1 MIDYDFIEIGTSDFE
16 TLIEIATDETVGL
29 SIEPIQEYLDN
40 LPNKKN
46 VTKINAAISIDG
58 TSNDVEIFYIPP
70 KAVKDNNLHHYWGG
84 CNRIGEMHPLY
95 KFNKVVEQN
104 VKRKSVKQI
113 TIKQLYTLYDIH
125 KIKYLKIDT
134 EGYDCDILQYWLEF
148 LKDKDKSYY
157 PQTIEFESNMLTSKD
172 YVLQTIEDYV
182 NLGYRLIKFS
192 YGNKQETTTL
202 QYE

>member
-16 TLIEIATDETVGL
+16 TLIEISTDETVGL

-40 LPNKKN
+40 LPDKKN
-46 VTKINAAISIDG
+46 VTKVNAAISIDG

-70 KAVKDNNLHHYWGG
+70 KVVKDNNLHHYWGG

-95 KFNKVVEQN
+95 KFNKIVEQN

-125 KIKYLKIDT
+125 KVKYLKIDT
-134 EGYDCDILQYWLEF
+134 EGYDCDILQHWLDF
-148 LKDKDKSYY
+148 LTDKDKSYY
-157 PQTIEFESNMLTSKD
+157 PKKIEFESNMLTSKD

-182 NLGYRLIKFS
+182 NLGYRLTKFS

-202 QYE
+202 EYE